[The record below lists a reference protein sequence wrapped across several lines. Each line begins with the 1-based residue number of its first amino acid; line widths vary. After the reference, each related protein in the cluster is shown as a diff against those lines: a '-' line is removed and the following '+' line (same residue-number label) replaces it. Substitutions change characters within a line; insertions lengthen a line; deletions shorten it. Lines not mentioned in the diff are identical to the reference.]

1 MTAANGPVPVYLAS
15 RSPRRRELLEQV
27 GVRYAVVDVEV
38 DERHVPGEAPAAYV
52 RRVATEKALAG
63 DAALGLPAARVL
75 AADTAV
81 ILGNAILGKPRDAAD
96 ARRMLGALSGREHR
110 VLSAVALAAHGECR
124 TALSE
129 SRVWMRE
136 TSAAE
141 RAAYAATGEPLD
153 KAGGYAIQGLGAV
166 FVQRL
171 EGSYSGVMGLP
182 LFETARLLR
191 EAGLALLP

>member
-1 MTAANGPVPVYLAS
+1 MTGTDDAIAVYLAS

-27 GVRYAVVDVEV
+27 GLRYAVLDVEV
-38 DERHVPGEAPAAYV
+38 DERRLPDEGPADYV
-52 RRVATEKALAG
+52 RRVAVAKARAG
-63 DAALGLPAARVL
+63 DAALGLPGARVL

-81 ILGNAILGKPRDAAD
+81 ILDGAVLGKPRDADD

-110 VLSAVALAAHGECR
+110 VLSAVALAAHGGCR

-129 SRVWMRE
+129 SRVWMRA
-136 TSAAE
+136 TTTTE

-153 KAGGYAIQGLGAV
+153 KAGGYAIQGRAAV
-166 FVQRL
+166 FVERL

-182 LFETARLLR
+182 LFETARLLE
-191 EAGLALLP
+191 EAGLAVLR